1 LRGRKRRYDPIR
13 LKKLERVVPL
23 RSGMSASVLAL
34 EFGSDESGEEY
45 RLTCELT
52 HLFSSE
58 IESFEITTERSGTS
72 SSTTRRL

>member
-1 LRGRKRRYDPIR
+1 
-13 LKKLERVVPL
+13 
-23 RSGMSASVLAL
+23 MSASVLAL